1 MREFFLKGGVFMW
14 PLLIVAVIGVAIAIE
29 RLIWLTIAKRRTRKF
44 VANVVQT
51 LKTSGVDA
59 AIERCQKTRG
69 PVAAIFAAG
78 LMRYERGIESV
89 QKAIEDAGSIE
100 MSLLEKRLV
109 WLATVANI
117 APMLGFL
124 GTVSGMI
131 NAFDTIAK
139 MGEIE
144 PSAVASGIS
153 EALITTAS
161 GLSIAIPIQFFYN
174 LFITMV
180 NRIVLDMEESSS
192 ELVDLLSAMEHA
204 KEEK

>member
-1 MREFFLKGGVFMW
+1 MLELFHKGGNFMY
-14 PLLIVAVIGVAIAIE
+14 PLLFVAVLGVAIAIE
-29 RLIWLTIAKRRTRKF
+29 RFFSLSRAKRKTKRF
-44 VANVVQT
+44 VSNIVET
-51 LKTSGVDA
+51 LKSSGVEA
-59 AIERCQKTRG
+59 AIDRCQKTTG
-69 PVAAIFAAG
+69 PIAAIFHAG
-78 LMRYERGIESV
+78 LMRHDRGIESV
-89 QKAIEDAGSIE
+89 QKAIEDAGTIE

-131 NAFDTIAK
+131 NAFNTIAR

-153 EALITTAS
+153 EALITTAA
-161 GLSIAIPIQFFYN
+161 GLTIAIPIQFFYN

-180 NRIVLDMEESSS
+180 NRIVLDMEESSG
-192 ELVDLLSAMEHA
+192 ELVDILTEI
-204 KEEK
+204 ERTT